1 MLVSFAT
8 SRKKK
13 QIEKRLKSFNEELT
27 QQVEEKTRET
37 VDILDRIRD
46 GFIAVDKDFV
56 YTYANKKITELTG
69 KQQSELIGKNVWEV
83 FPQSIGGET
92 YFAFLRAMETQ
103 QYVQNTYHYPSL
115 DLWLENH
122 IYPSAK
128 GLSVF
133 VRDISAQVKA
143 EREISKARALAD
155 KLIDNLP
162 GVFYFYDD
170 TGKFIRWNQQ
180 FEEMTGYSGEEI
192 ARMHPAE
199 FFADDEKEYIT
210 ERIKGVF
217 EKGVNDAEADLLHK
231 DGTRVPHYFR
241 AVRVEYDGQSCLLG
255 YGIDMREKKKAE
267 AELKRSEQKYRL
279 LFHSNPLAMWMLRL
293 PGYDMIEA
301 NESALI
307 QYGYTREEFLQLNAT
322 MLRPEEDRERFKE
335 YTNTNFRGIHYAGI
349 WRHQK
354 KDQTI
359 IYVNIVTHDTWY
371 QGKPVRLILANEVTE
386 QYLAEE
392 RLKESYS
399 SIKRLTEHL
408 NAVREQERLH
418 MAREIHDELG
428 QLLTVMK
435 MDVSWL
441 NRKLEQ
447 PPGPIQDKLND
458 LLKMLDNTVKTV
470 RRISSELR
478 PSLIDDLGLV
488 AAMEWHIEEFSKRS
502 GIDCVTDFP
511 KTEMLIPD
519 SIKISIYRILQES
532 LTNVG
537 RHSQAKNV
545 HIRLQNAG
553 NQLIL
558 KIEDNGVGF
567 DESKRKKKT
576 LGLIGARERAE
587 SQGGTYRIESMPG
600 QGTTVTV
607 EIPWVSNPE
616 PQND

>member
-1 MLVSFAT
+1 M
-8 SRKKK
+8 
-13 QIEKRLKSFNEELT
+13 
-27 QQVEEKTRET
+27 
-37 VDILDRIRD
+37 
-46 GFIAVDKDFV
+46 
-56 YTYANKKITELTG
+56 
-69 KQQSELIGKNVWEV
+69 
-83 FPQSIGGET
+83 
-92 YFAFLRAMETQ
+92 
-103 QYVQNTYHYPSL
+103 
-115 DLWLENH
+115 
-122 IYPSAK
+122 
-128 GLSVF
+128 
-133 VRDISAQVKA
+133 
-143 EREISKARALAD
+143 
-155 KLIDNLP
+155 
-162 GVFYFYDD
+162 
-170 TGKFIRWNQQ
+170 
-180 FEEMTGYSGEEI
+180 
-192 ARMHPAE
+192 
-199 FFADDEKEYIT
+199 
-210 ERIKGVF
+210 
-217 EKGVNDAEADLLHK
+217 
-231 DGTRVPHYFR
+231 
-241 AVRVEYDGQSCLLG
+241 
-255 YGIDMREKKKAE
+255 
-267 AELKRSEQKYRL
+267 
-279 LFHSNPLAMWMLRL
+279 
-293 PGYDMIEA
+293 
-301 NESALI
+301 
-307 QYGYTREEFLQLNAT
+307 
-322 MLRPEEDRERFKE
+322 
-335 YTNTNFRGIHYAGI
+335 
-349 WRHQK
+349 
-354 KDQTI
+354 
-359 IYVNIVTHDTWY
+359 NIVTHDTWY

-545 HIRLQNAG
+545 HIRLQNAE